1 VSTSAALVLSLVL
14 LLLNG
19 FFVAAEFA
27 LVAAKRH
34 RLQPHLGNGALR
46 TRAAKAALD
55 GGRQLSL
62 MLAGAQ
68 LGITLCSLGL
78 GALAKPALTDL
89 LKPALHAIGL
99 PAQFSYV
106 AAFLL
111 ALAVVV
117 FLHMVIGEMAPKSWA
132 ISHPETSAL
141 LLALPFRA
149 FAFAVRPIL
158 QALNGIANA
167 TLRAVRVR
175 PAGELADAHGPAEL
189 MLLLDT
195 SARHGTLP
203 DAEQRMLSA
212 MLALSNTTV
221 ESVMIPAERI
231 VAVAGEL
238 SAPMVEQAAR
248 RSGRSRLAVTDATG
262 IAGFVHVR
270 DALKATTYG
279 IHATAS
285 DLVTPPYVLGP
296 RQTVMSAIRGM
307 REHRAQL
314 ALVAS
319 GGAPVGLVA
328 LEDLL
333 EQVIGEFHD
342 ETDTSHV
349 EKGKPG

>member
-1 VSTSAALVLSLVL
+1 MTTSAALILSLVL

-34 RLQPHLGNGALR
+34 RLKTAADEGS
-46 TRAAKAALD
+46 RAARAALD
-55 GGRQLSL
+55 GSRQLSL

-89 LKPALHAIGL
+89 LKPVLSATGL
-99 PAQFSYV
+99 PQELSYV

-111 ALAVVV
+111 ALAIVV

-149 FAFAVRPIL
+149 FARAVHPIL
-158 QALNGIANA
+158 RGLNGIANA
-167 TLRAVRVR
+167 ALRAVRVE
-175 PAGELADAHGPAEL
+175 PAGELAGGHGPAEL
-189 MLLLDT
+189 MVLLET

-212 MLALSNTTV
+212 MLALGSTTV
-221 ESVMIPAERI
+221 ESVMIPADRI
-231 VAVAGEL
+231 VTIDAG
-238 SAPMVEQAAR
+238 APAEQIEQAAR
-248 RSGRSRLAVTDATG
+248 RHGRSRLAVTREAG

-270 DALKATTYG
+270 DALKATTEG
-279 IHATAS
+279 IPATAS
-285 DLVTPPYVLGP
+285 DLATRPYLLRPG
-296 RQTVMSAIRGM
+296 QSVMSAIRGM

-319 GGAPVGLVA
+319 QGAPVGLVA

-333 EQVIGEFHD
+333 EQVIGEFDD
-342 ETDTSHV
+342 ETDPSLV
-349 EKGKPG
+349 EKGKTG